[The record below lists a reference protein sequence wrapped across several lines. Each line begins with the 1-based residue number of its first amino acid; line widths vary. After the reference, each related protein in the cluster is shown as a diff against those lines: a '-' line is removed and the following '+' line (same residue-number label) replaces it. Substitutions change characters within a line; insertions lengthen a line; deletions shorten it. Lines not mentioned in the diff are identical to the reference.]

1 MLNRLLQRLKGT
13 AGAPTSA
20 VFVEPVARDS
30 GEIENIVPGSVLS
43 LGNGRTIAFG
53 ERARVD
59 IAVAAF
65 LRERGQVS

>member
-43 LGNGRTIAFG
+43 L
-53 ERARVD
+53 
-59 IAVAAF
+59 
-65 LRERGQVS
+65 